1 MENITEMFS
10 GLGDSG
16 ILAWLK
22 ELIAFIMQ
30 VVNDTKNSS
39 WFD

>member
-1 MENITEMFS
+1 MDAIKEKLG

-22 ELIAFIMQ
+22 ELIAFIIK
-30 VVNDTKNSS
+30 VVNDTKDKS
-39 WFD
+39 WQA